1 MRDLKFLNGQV
12 FWIFNMIMNKST
24 LKTIVDKYKE
34 AEHQV
39 DQLDELGVCIW
50 NPKKE
55 NFYNK
60 YNYIIFELLNEVY
73 GPEKGSLVE
82 DYILDQTTLTFDE
95 FYDYLENH

>member
-1 MRDLKFLNGQV
+1 MD
-12 FWIFNMIMNKST
+12 KST

-60 YNYIIFELLNEVY
+60 YNYIIFELFNEVY

-82 DYILDQTTLTFDE
+82 DYIMDETTLTFDE
-95 FYDYLENH
+95 FYDYLKNH

>member
-1 MRDLKFLNGQV
+1 MDLKFQNGQD
-12 FWIFNMIMNKST
+12 FWRFNMIKET

-34 AEHQV
+34 AERQV

-50 NPKKE
+50 NSKKE

-60 YNYIIFELLNEVY
+60 YNYIICELFNEIY

-82 DYILDQTTLTFDE
+82 DYILDETTLTFDE

>member
-1 MRDLKFLNGQV
+1 MDLKFQNGQD
-12 FWIFNMIMNKST
+12 FWRFNMTKET

-34 AEHQV
+34 AERQV
-39 DQLDELGVCIW
+39 DQLDELGVCVW

-60 YNYIIFELLNEVY
+60 YQYIIFGLFNEIY
-73 GPEKGSLVE
+73 GPEKGSLIE
-82 DYILDQTTLTFDE
+82 DYILDETTLTFDE

>member
-1 MRDLKFLNGQV
+1 
-12 FWIFNMIMNKST
+12 MNKST

-34 AEHQV
+34 AERQV

-60 YNYIIFELLNEVY
+60 YQYIIFGLFNEVY
-73 GPEKGSLVE
+73 TSAQPLHESVL
-82 DYILDQTTLTFDE
+82 YCAFLT
-95 FYDYLENH
+95 

>member
-1 MRDLKFLNGQV
+1 MRDLKFQSEQV
-12 FWIFNMIMNKST
+12 FWIFNMMKEK
-24 LKTIVDKYKE
+24 LQRIVDKYKE
-34 AEHQV
+34 AERQV

-50 NPKKE
+50 NSKKE

-60 YNYIIFELLNEVY
+60 YNYIIFELFNEIY

-82 DYILDQTTLTFDE
+82 DYILGETTLTFDE

>member
-1 MRDLKFLNGQV
+1 MDLKFQNGQD
-12 FWIFNMIMNKST
+12 FWIFNMMKET

-34 AEHQV
+34 AERQV

-50 NPKKE
+50 NAKKE

-60 YNYIIFELLNEVY
+60 YNYIIFELFNEIY

-82 DYILDQTTLTFDE
+82 DYIMDETTLTFDE

>member
-1 MRDLKFLNGQV
+1 MDLKFQDGQV
-12 FWIFNMIMNKST
+12 FQIFNMIKEK
-24 LKTIVDKYKE
+24 LQKIVDKYKE
-34 AEHQV
+34 AERQV

-50 NPKKE
+50 NSKKE

-60 YNYIIFELLNEVY
+60 HNYIIFELFNEIY

-82 DYILDQTTLTFDE
+82 DYIMDETTLTFDE